1 MECNKDLIIE
11 ELQEEIDHYQ
21 LIFDY
26 TYGATVVVDPNG
38 YITDI
43 NRSYLDFLNLS
54 YDEVIGTHCTK
65 VLGDSRLHIVAQTG
79 KAELNQIQ
87 TIHKQQ
93 VLARRIPV
101 IKGGKV
107 VAAVGQIIFEDIR
120 QLATL
125 ARKYSLLESKVKH
138 YEQELRN
145 LRSTRYSFESIIGD
159 SKIMRRIKK
168 EALIATA
175 NNFPVLITGESG
187 TGKEI
192 FAQAIHHESR
202 RNTHPFIHINC
213 AAIPRELMESELF
226 GYEKGA
232 FTGARN
238 DGKPGKFEMAHRG
251 TIFLDEIGELP
262 LEMQPKLLRI
272 LEEKA
277 FERLG
282 GTQIIHSDFRLIAAT
297 NRNLA
302 KMVAEGSFRSDLYY
316 RINVIHLHLP
326 PLRKR
331 REDIALLGHHLLKFI
346 AENEGLHTVTL
357 SPEAEALL
365 AGYAWPG
372 NVRELSNYLE
382 RAVASMEGN
391 TLTAEDLPFCMLQY
405 NERKETLRH
414 SSLKEALND
423 TERNIISAT
432 LKEENY
438 NKAKSARRLGIH
450 RTLLYKKMDKYG
462 IGTQASL

>member
-1 MECNKDLIIE
+1 MQRDNDRIIE

-26 TYGATVVVDPNG
+26 TYGATVVVDPDG
-38 YITDI
+38 YIIDI
-43 NRSYLDFLNLS
+43 NKPYLDFLDVS
-54 YDEVIGTHCTK
+54 YDAIIGTHCTK
-65 VLGDSRLHIVAQTG
+65 ILGDSRLHIVAQTG
-79 KAELNQIQ
+79 KAEMNQVQ
-87 TIHKQQ
+87 TINNQQ

-101 IKGGKV
+101 KRDGKV
-107 VAAVGQIIFEDIR
+107 VAAVGQVIFEDIR
-120 QLATL
+120 QIASL

-138 YEQELRN
+138 YEQELRH
-145 LRSTRYSFESIIGD
+145 LRSTRYSFESIVGE
-159 SKIMRRIKK
+159 SKPMHRIKK
-168 EALIATA
+168 EALTATS
-175 NNFPVLITGESG
+175 NSFPVLITGESG

-202 RNTHPFIHINC
+202 RSVHPFIRINC

-262 LEMQPKLLRI
+262 LEMQPKLLRV
-272 LEEKA
+272 LEEKE
-277 FERLG
+277 FERVG
-282 GTQIIHSDFRLIAAT
+282 GTRVIRSDFRLIAAT

-302 KMVAEGSFRSDLYY
+302 QMVSDGSFRSDLYY

-331 REDIALLGHHLLKFI
+331 REDIPLLSRHLLAII
-346 AENEGLHTVTL
+346 ADKEGLHGVNL
-357 SPEAEALL
+357 SPDAEKLL
-365 AGYAWPG
+365 SGYTWPG
-372 NVRELSNYLE
+372 NVRELSNCLE
-382 RAVASMEGN
+382 RAVASMAGSA
-391 TLTAEDLPFCMLQY
+391 LTEDDLPFCMQQY
-405 NERKETLRH
+405 SERKETLRH

-423 TERNIISAT
+423 AEKNIISAT
-432 LKEENY
+432 LREESF
-438 NKAKSARRLGIH
+438 NKAKAARRLGIH
-450 RTLLYKKMDKYG
+450 RTLLYKKIDKYG
-462 IGTQASL
+462 IIAKSA

>member
-1 MECNKDLIIE
+1 MQRDNDRIIE

-26 TYGATVVVDPNG
+26 TYGATVVVDPDG
-38 YITDI
+38 YIIDI
-43 NRSYLDFLNLS
+43 NKPYLDFLDVS
-54 YDEVIGTHCTK
+54 YDAIIGTHCTK
-65 VLGDSRLHIVAQTG
+65 ILGDSRLHIVAQTG
-79 KAELNQIQ
+79 KAEMNQVQ
-87 TIHKQQ
+87 TINNQQ

-101 IKGGKV
+101 KRDGKV
-107 VAAVGQIIFEDIR
+107 VAAVGQVIFEDIR
-120 QLATL
+120 QIASL

-138 YEQELRN
+138 YEQELRH
-145 LRSTRYSFESIIGD
+145 LRSTRYSFDSIVGES
-159 SKIMRRIKK
+159 KPMHRIKK
-168 EALIATA
+168 EALTATS
-175 NNFPVLITGESG
+175 NSFPVLITGESG

-202 RNTHPFIHINC
+202 RSVHPFIRINC

-262 LEMQPKLLRI
+262 LEMQPKLLRV
-272 LEEKA
+272 LEEKE
-277 FERLG
+277 FERVG
-282 GTQIIHSDFRLIAAT
+282 GTRVIRSDFRLIAAT

-302 KMVAEGSFRSDLYY
+302 QMVSDGSFRSDLYY

-331 REDIALLGHHLLKFI
+331 REDIPLLSRHLLAII
-346 AENEGLHTVTL
+346 ADKEGLHGVNL
-357 SPEAEALL
+357 SPDAEKLL
-365 AGYAWPG
+365 SGYTWPG
-372 NVRELSNYLE
+372 NVRELSNCLE
-382 RAVASMEGN
+382 RAVASMAGSA
-391 TLTAEDLPFCMLQY
+391 LTEDDLPFCMQQY
-405 NERKETLRH
+405 SERKETLRH

-423 TERNIISAT
+423 AEKNIISAT
-432 LKEENY
+432 LREESF
-438 NKAKSARRLGIH
+438 NKAKAARRLGIH
-450 RTLLYKKMDKYG
+450 RTLLYKKIDKYG
-462 IGTQASL
+462 IIAKSA